1 MKIGV
6 IADTH
11 NHVARTERAMEI
23 FIANG
28 CEVLLH
34 CGDLAK
40 PAIAAICCQLPFHFV
55 IGNHDD
61 EDILKL
67 ESDSLGITCHGELMD
82 LTFDSYRM
90 MMTHGHLNSQVKAIE
105 AAQPD
110 YFLCGHSHV
119 ACDRIVNGVRKVN
132 PGALFRTKTP
142 SVAIIDTA
150 DGSVEFLLVPK

>member
-82 LTFDSYRM
+82 LTFGSYRM
-90 MMTHGHLNSQVKAIE
+90 MMTYGHLNSQVKAIE

-110 YFLCGHSHV
+110 YFLCGFF
-119 ACDRIVNGVRKVN
+119 RICFGGRPV
-132 PGALFRTKTP
+132 
-142 SVAIIDTA
+142 
-150 DGSVEFLLVPK
+150 